1 MTQTKNLRN
10 DTVYRRFLTGDDSFL
25 RNKTGTLKTRTAPD
39 GTVLLVGY
47 GHNLYAERT
56 TDGEVTIY
64 VGNREWAWEQ
74 YPDGKPGKPTT
85 ARHIDNLISEAEE
98 VGVDFTEDSRDLRTA
113 GTSDATGDLG
123 AIGRLGLY
131 QRV

>member
-10 DTVYRRFLTGDDSFL
+10 DVLMRRFLTGDDALL
-25 RNKTGTLKTRTAPD
+25 RNKTGTLQTRTAPD
-39 GTVLLVGY
+39 GTVLLEGY

-56 TDGEVTIY
+56 TDGDVTIY

-74 YPDGKPGKPTT
+74 YPNGKPGKPTT
-85 ARHIDNLISEAEE
+85 ARHIDSLISEAEE
-98 VGVDFTEDSRDLRTA
+98 VGVDFREDSRDLRTA
-113 GTSDATGDLG
+113 GQSNATGDLG

-131 QRV
+131 ERV